1 MSGSCLGA
9 LFIQNPEGIEENC
22 RIERKQLR
30 ETVYRLSA
38 TEHLVFSPNP
48 LTTQIECKNGSHFP
62 LRLKATSRISI
73 PEGCSAQ
80 LHNHTIYSDPTLRIA
95 PEALHFTW
103 DFNPANLP
111 NSAQLLE
118 GTKHIGPQLAMIRK
132 HLDQLA
138 NETIAKEVFAGL
150 LVEHLTSP
158 NKISI
163 LIWIILILLAAA
175 LLNAGFQWYRARSQ
189 AIRLAR
195 QQQGHAFGYT
205 APTAPPTII
214 RNRLF

>member
-48 LTTQIECKNGSHFP
+48 LITQIECKNGSHFP

-103 DFNPANLP
+103 DFNPFAEEFRRDFRVRVYEIP
-111 NSAQLLE
+111 DVFSPRCLLIVWAVLLSVF
-118 GTKHIGPQLAMIRK
+118 T
-132 HLDQLA
+132 
-138 NETIAKEVFAGL
+138 ETLCA
-150 LVEHLTSP
+150 
-158 NKISI
+158 
-163 LIWIILILLAAA
+163 
-175 LLNAGFQWYRARSQ
+175 
-189 AIRLAR
+189 
-195 QQQGHAFGYT
+195 
-205 APTAPPTII
+205 
-214 RNRLF
+214 